1 MRRWWAIGAV
11 LAFGLACGG
20 LPMGA
25 EETLAG
31 ERPPESPIT
40 WGLLMSWSAL
50 AIGGG
55 SAVLGIWVDRDKDRP
70 VAFAL
75 AMSGLISAAMLVGA
89 LQGYLDEVQ
98 AIETRANLERMIDMV
113 EDIAASSGDPRLAE
127 LLKREGG
134 ARRPRPPGAKRTA
147 PEAPPPEPP
156 SFGGAP
162 ALPPEL
168 NGGAPPA
175 PDAAPAPVAP
185 APAPAP
191 EGATP

>member
-1 MRRWWAIGAV
+1 MRSWWAIGAV

-20 LPMGA
+20 LPIGT
-25 EETLAG
+25 EEALVG

-75 AMSGLISAAMLVGA
+75 AMSGLIGAAMFVGA

-134 ARRPRPPGAKRTA
+134 ARRPRPPGAKRDAGATPA
-147 PEAPPPEPP
+147 PDAPPPAPP

-162 ALPPEL
+162 DLPPALEE
-168 NGGAPPA
+168 GQAPPA
-175 PDAAPAPVAP
+175 PPATEAPAPN
-185 APAPAP
+185 
-191 EGATP
+191 GATP